1 MQDVKMVIGGNFGD
15 EGKGLMTDYFAAE
28 AVKSGRETLV
38 ICSNGGAQRGHTVTT
53 PSGIRHVFH
62 HFGSGT
68 LAGADTWLP
77 RYFIVNPM
85 IFMDEYEELLE
96 NGVVFEVPGP
106 EQKIKLS
113 EGVRKGRKVFMDPEC
128 PVTTPYDM
136 ITNQIIEE
144 HRGAGRHG
152 SCGVGIWETLLRDG
166 LSLGEMADLSDEQL
180 QNYLRTD
187 CREQMY
193 GRFDRLGICEIPE
206 RWKDILEDE
215 GLIRS
220 YIYDFREM
228 CSMVRM
234 KGVDVLREYDR
245 LIFEAGQGLLLDRC
259 RKDYGCHTTPS
270 NTGLRNPAEL
280 LREYLHMPDAESV
293 GRHINKDT
301 GDNEYL
307 YMPDT
312 GNTCRKV
319 EILRRLYGQWEPASP
334 MMDVEVYDQRKPA
347 YPMVEVEM
355 YDQQEPTYPM
365 VDAEMY
371 DQRKPACPMVDV
383 EVYDQREPACRM
395 MDVEVCY
402 VTRTYLTRHG
412 AGPFPEE
419 CGKDEINPDMRDL
432 TNVPNPHQGT
442 LRYGRLEEN
451 AFIRRIR
458 EDFDSERL
466 AGRVKMRMT
475 AAVTHVNE
483 YAGEIA
489 KMADYISDGETR
501 ECVRCS
507 RTRRSR
513 CA

>member
-1 MQDVKMVIGGNFGD
+1 MQDVKIVIGGNFGD

-68 LAGADTWLP
+68 LAGAETWLP

-96 NGVVFEVPGP
+96 NGVVFEIPGP
-106 EQKIKLS
+106 EQKIKQI
-113 EGVRKGRKVFMDPEC
+113 EGVMKERKVFMDPEC

-193 GRFDRLGICEIPE
+193 RRFDRLGICEIPE

-220 YIYDFREM
+220 YIYDFRQM
-228 CSMVRM
+228 CSLVRM

-280 LREYLHMPDAESV
+280 LREYLYMPDAESV
-293 GRHINKDT
+293 GRHINKAPGVIEHLHISDMENVR
-301 GDNEYL
+301 G
-307 YMPDT
+307 
-312 GNTCRKV
+312 KA
-319 EILRRLYGQWEPASP
+319 EIMRRP
-334 MMDVEVYDQRKPA
+334 YDQRKPA
-347 YPMVEVEM
+347 Y
-355 YDQQEPTYPM
+355 
-365 VDAEMY
+365 
-371 DQRKPACPMVDV
+371 PMVDV
-383 EVYDQREPACRM
+383 EVYDQREPAYPM

-419 CGKDEINPDMRDL
+419 CGKDEINPDMIDL

-442 LRYGRLEEN
+442 LRYGRLDEK